1 MDPGTV
7 LEQGQMVSPEQLP
20 GDDSASNDWQP
31 AYVLYG
37 GAQLFSAETHDKML
51 ALARKWLKEYA
62 WLNDTQKK
70 RVEKRLAQPLD
81 DLRIDFEDG
90 YGRRPD
96 EEEDA
101 HALKVQQALPQVHE
115 PRRCGI
121 RIKPVTRR
129 FAQRGIRTLEIALK
143 NLTVWPR
150 GFCVTLPKLED
161 PTQVQYVIQEL
172 ERIENG
178 RPPLPLELMIESP
191 AGLRRIH
198 ELIQAAGPRAR
209 GVHFG
214 PFEFLASCG
223 IGNGDLLH
231 PVNRQARA
239 QLLMSVSGSGVE
251 LADGPTTLLPL
262 PPHRQPSGPQIAENQ
277 KSVRLAWEFHRDQV
291 LATREQGYFQSW
303 LLHPAQL
310 VSHAAALLQ
319 EYEQALPGALERLT
333 AYWQGRGQAR
343 ASGGDFDDR
352 ATARQWTHIVKQ
364 SLDLGLIEE
373 SSLRQSLPPDWQQ
386 V

>member
-1 MDPGTV
+1 
-7 LEQGQMVSPEQLP
+7 MVSLEQLP
-20 GDDSASNDWQP
+20 GDESSSGGWQP
-31 AYVLYG
+31 SYVLYG
-37 GAQLFSAETHDKML
+37 GAQLFSAETHDQML
-51 ALARKWLKEYA
+51 ALARRWLKEYA
-62 WLNDTQKK
+62 WLNDAAKK
-70 RVEKRLAQPLD
+70 RVEKRLAQPLE

-90 YGRRPD
+90 YGRRSD
-96 EEEDA
+96 EEEDS

-129 FAQRGIRTLEIALK
+129 FAQRGVRTLEIALQH
-143 NLTVWPR
+143 LTVWPR
-150 GFCVTLPKLED
+150 GFCITLPKLED
-161 PTQVQYVIQEL
+161 PAQVRYIIQEL
-172 ERIENG
+172 ERIEGG

-191 AGLRRIH
+191 AGLRRAR
-198 ELIQAAGPRAR
+198 ELVEAAGARAR

-214 PFEFLASCG
+214 PFDFLASCG

-239 QLLMSVSGSGVE
+239 HLLVALGGGSLE

-262 PPHRQPSGPQIAENQ
+262 APHKQPVGPQIAENQ
-277 KSVRLAWEFHRDQV
+277 KSVRQAWEFHREQV

-319 EYEQALPGALERLT
+319 ESEKAWPAALERLT
-333 AYWQGRGQAR
+333 AYWKGRGQAR

-352 ATARQWTHIVKQ
+352 ATARQWTRVLAQ
-364 SLDLGLIEE
+364 SLELGLVDQA
-373 SSLRQSLPPDWQQ
+373 SLQHALPPDWQQ

>member
-1 MDPGTV
+1 V
-7 LEQGQMVSPEQLP
+7 VSVEQLP
-20 GDDSASNDWQP
+20 GDDSGPRPPWQP

-37 GAQLFSAETHDKML
+37 GAQLFSAEIHDKML
-51 ALARKWLKEYA
+51 ALARRWLKEYA
-62 WLNDTQKK
+62 WLNDTTKK

-90 YGRRPD
+90 YGRRTD

-101 HALKVQQALPQVHE
+101 HALAVNAALPQLVE

-129 FAQRGIRTLEIALK
+129 FWQRGVRTLHLCLQG
-143 NLTVWPR
+143 LTVWPR
-150 GFCVTLPKLED
+150 GFCITLPKLED
-161 PTQVQYVIQEL
+161 PAQVRFIIQEL
-172 ERIENG
+172 ENLEGG

-191 AGLRRIH
+191 TGLRRIH
-198 ELIQAAGPRAR
+198 ELVSAAGSRCR

-214 PFEFLASCG
+214 PFDFLASCG
-223 IGNGDLLH
+223 IGQGDLLH

-239 QLLMSVSGSGVE
+239 QLLVALAGTGVE

-262 PPHRQPSGPQIAENQ
+262 PPHRPATGAQVSENQ
-277 KSVRLAWEFHRDQV
+277 KAVRLAWEFHRDQV

-310 VSHAAALLQ
+310 VSHTVALLQ

-333 AYWQGRGQAR
+333 AYWKGRGQAR

-352 ATARQWTHIVKQ
+352 ATARQWTRIVSQ
-364 SLDLGLIEE
+364 SLEIGL
-373 SSLRQSLPPDWQQ
+373 LDDCTVAQKLPLDWQQ

>member
-1 MDPGTV
+1 MIK
-7 LEQGQMVSPEQLP
+7 LEHLP
-20 GDDSASNDWQP
+20 GEDPLPQWQP

-37 GAQLFSAETHDKML
+37 GAQLFSADTHDKMIS
-51 ALARKWLKEYA
+51 LARRWLKEYA
-62 WLNDTQKK
+62 WLGDTARR

-81 DLRIDFEDG
+81 DIRIDFEDG

-101 HALKVQQALPQVHE
+101 HALQVQQALPQVHE

-121 RIKPVTRR
+121 RVKPITRR
-129 FAQRGIRTLEIALK
+129 FAQRAVRTLEIALQG
-143 NLTVWPR
+143 LTVWPR
-150 GFCVTLPKLED
+150 GFCITLPKLEH
-161 PTQVQYVIQEL
+161 PAQVRFIIQEL
-172 ERIENG
+172 ERIEDG

-191 AGLRRIH
+191 AGLRRVPDLLQI
-198 ELIQAAGPRAR
+198 AGKRAR

-214 PFEFLASCG
+214 PFDFLASCG
-223 IGNGDLLH
+223 IGQGDLLH
-231 PVNRQARA
+231 PVNRAARA
-239 QLLMSVSGSGVE
+239 QLLLAVSGSGVE

-262 PPHRQPSGPQIAENQ
+262 PPHKQPSATQLSENQ
-277 KSVRLAWEFHRDQV
+277 KAVRNAWEFHRDQV

-310 VSHAAALLQ
+310 VSHAAALIQ
-319 EYEQALPGALERLT
+319 EHEKTLPGALERLI
-333 AYWQGRGQAR
+333 AYWKGRGQAR

-352 ATARQWTHIVKQ
+352 ATARQWTRLVEQ
-364 SLDLGLIEE
+364 GLELGLIED
-373 SSLRQSLPPDWQQ
+373 SAIAAQLPSNWQQ

>member
-1 MDPGTV
+1 MIG
-7 LEQGQMVSPEQLP
+7 LEQLP
-20 GDDSASNDWQP
+20 GEESSAHNWQP

-51 ALARKWLKEYA
+51 ALARRWLKEYA
-62 WLNDTQKK
+62 WLNDSTKK

-101 HALKVQQALPQVHE
+101 HALQVQQALPQVHE

-129 FAQRGIRTLEIALK
+129 FAQRGLRTLEIALQ

-150 GFCVTLPKLED
+150 GFCITLPKLED
-161 PTQVQYVIQEL
+161 PAQVRYVIQEL
-172 ERIENG
+172 QHIENG
-178 RPPLPLELMIESP
+178 RPPIPLELMIESP
-191 AGLRRIH
+191 AGLRRVH
-198 ELIQAAGPRAR
+198 ELVEAAGDRAR

-214 PFEFLASCG
+214 PFDFLASCG
-223 IGNGDLLH
+223 IGQGDLLH

-239 QLLMSVSGSGVE
+239 QLLVALGGGHLE

-319 EYEQALPGALERLT
+319 ENEKALPGALERLS
-333 AYWQGRGQAR
+333 AYWKGRGQAR

-352 ATARQWTHIVKQ
+352 ATARQWTRIV
-364 SLDLGLIEE
+364 
-373 SSLRQSLPPDWQQ
+373 RQSIELGVIDDSALPGDFPSDWRQ

>member
-1 MDPGTV
+1 
-7 LEQGQMVSPEQLP
+7 MVTLEQLP
-20 GDDSASNDWQP
+20 GDESAHSIWQP

-51 ALARKWLKEYA
+51 SLARKWLKEYA
-62 WLNDTQKK
+62 WLTDSTKK

-90 YGRRPD
+90 YGRRSD

-101 HALKVQQALPQVHE
+101 HALKVQQALPQVVE

-129 FAQRGIRTLEIALK
+129 FAERGMRTLGIALQG
-143 NLTVWPR
+143 LTVWPR

-161 PTQVQYVIQEL
+161 PAQVRFVIQEL
-172 ERIENG
+172 ERIEKG

-191 AGLRRIH
+191 AGLRRVR
-198 ELIQAAGPRAR
+198 ELVEAAGERAR

-214 PFEFLASCG
+214 PFDFLASCG
-223 IGNGDLLH
+223 IGSGDLLH

-239 QLLMSVSGSGVE
+239 QLLTAVGGGSLE

-262 PPHRQPSGPQIAENQ
+262 PTYKQPSGPQIAENQ

-303 LLHPAQL
+303 LLHPSQL

-319 EYEQALPGALERLT
+319 ESEKALPGALERLT
-333 AYWQGRGQAR
+333 AYWKGRGQAR

-352 ATARQWTHIVKQ
+352 ATARQWTRVVAQ
-364 SLDLGLIEE
+364 SVDLGLIEE
-373 SSLRQSLPPDWQQ
+373 SGLIQFLPPDWRQ

>member
-1 MDPGTV
+1 MITA
-7 LEQGQMVSPEQLP
+7 EQLP
-20 GDDSASNDWQP
+20 DEESSSQGWQP

-51 ALARKWLKEYA
+51 GLARRWLKEYA
-62 WLNDTQKK
+62 WLNDTTKK

-101 HALKVQQALPQVHE
+101 HALKVAQALPQVHE

-129 FAQRGIRTLEIALK
+129 FAARGLRTLEIALQ

-150 GFCVTLPKLED
+150 GFCVTLPKLEE
-161 PTQVQYVIQEL
+161 PAQVRFVIQEL
-172 ERIENG
+172 ERIEKG

-191 AGLRRIH
+191 AGLRRVH
-198 ELIQAAGPRAR
+198 ELVQAAGERGR

-214 PFEFLASCG
+214 PFDFLASCG
-223 IGNGDLLH
+223 IGHGDLLH

-239 QLLMSVSGSGVE
+239 QLLLAVSGTGLE

-262 PPHRQPSGPQIAENQ
+262 PPHKQPAGPQIAENQ

-310 VSHAAALLQ
+310 VSHTAALLQ
-319 EYEQALPGALERLT
+319 ENEKALPGALERLT
-333 AYWQGRGQAR
+333 AYWRGRGQAR

-352 ATARQWTHIVKQ
+352 ATARQWTRIVAQ
-364 SLDLGLIEE
+364 AVELGLMDE
-373 SSLRQSLPPDWQQ
+373 SGLPPEWRQ

>member
-1 MDPGTV
+1 MF
-7 LEQGQMVSPEQLP
+7 SFEQLP
-20 GDDSASNDWQP
+20 RDDSVPATWQP

-37 GAQLFSAETHDKML
+37 GAQLFSPETHDKML

-62 WLNDTQKK
+62 WLNDTARK

-90 YGRRPD
+90 YGRRSD

-101 HALKVQQALPQVHE
+101 HALKVQEALPQVHE

-129 FAQRGIRTLEIALK
+129 FAGRGIRTLEIALQK
-143 NLTVWPR
+143 LTVWPR

-161 PTQVQYVIQEL
+161 PAQIHYVIQEL

-178 RPPLPLELMIESP
+178 RSPLPLELMIESP
-191 AGLRRIH
+191 AGLRRVH
-198 ELIQAAGPRAR
+198 ELVEAAGGRAR

-214 PFEFLASCG
+214 PFDFLASCG

-239 QLLMSVSGSGVE
+239 QLLLSLSGTGVE
-251 LADGPTTLLPL
+251 LSDGPTTLLPL

-310 VSHAAALLQ
+310 VSHSVALLQ
-319 EYEQALPGALERLT
+319 EYEQTLPGALERLT
-333 AYWQGRGQAR
+333 AYWRGRGQAR

-352 ATARQWTHIVKQ
+352 ATARQWTRIVAQ
-364 SLDLGLIEE
+364 SLELGLIEE
-373 SSLRQSLPPDWQQ
+373 SSLRNSLPPDWQQ

>member
-1 MDPGTV
+1 MITT
-7 LEQGQMVSPEQLP
+7 EQLP
-20 GDDSASNDWQP
+20 GEESSAPPWQP

-51 ALARKWLKEYA
+51 ALARRWLKEYA
-62 WLNDTQKK
+62 WLGDTTKK

-101 HALKVQQALPQVHE
+101 HALQVQQALPQVHE

-129 FAQRGIRTLEIALK
+129 FAQRGVRTLEIALQK
-143 NLTVWPR
+143 LTVWPR
-150 GFCVTLPKLED
+150 GFCITLPKLED
-161 PTQVQYVIQEL
+161 PAQVRYVIQEL
-172 ERIENG
+172 EHIEKG

-191 AGLRRIH
+191 AGLRRVH
-198 ELIQAAGPRAR
+198 ELVEAAGERAR

-214 PFEFLASCG
+214 PFDFLASCG
-223 IGNGDLLH
+223 IGQGDLLH
-231 PVNRQARA
+231 PINRQARA
-239 QLLMSVSGSGVE
+239 QLLVALGGGRLE

-262 PPHRQPSGPQIAENQ
+262 APHKQPSGPQIAENQ

-319 EYEQALPGALERLT
+319 ESEKALPGALERLS

-352 ATARQWTHIVKQ
+352 ATARQWTRIVAQ
-364 SLDLGLIEE
+364 SLELGLLEE
-373 SSLRQSLPPDWQQ
+373 SRLAGVFPSDWRQ